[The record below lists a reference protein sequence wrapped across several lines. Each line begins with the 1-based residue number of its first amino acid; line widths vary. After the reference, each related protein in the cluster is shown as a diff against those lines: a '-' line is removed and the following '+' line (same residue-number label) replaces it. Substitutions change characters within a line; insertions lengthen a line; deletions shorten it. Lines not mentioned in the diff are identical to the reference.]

1 MGKLWVD
8 QLRPNNIRDIVQQDE
23 IKKIIENAIK
33 EKNITH
39 MLFYGPPGTGKTT
52 TALALVKEMFKCD
65 DVLKFDKLIKERV
78 MELNASD
85 ERGIK
90 VVRDKIKTF
99 ASGSLDMQIPNIP
112 PFKVI
117 ILDEADAMTS
127 DSQFALRRI
136 MEKYTHITRFILI
149 CNYVTKII
157 TPLSSRC
164 TKLRFQS
171 ISVDSMN
178 TVINRIKDI
187 SIDKPN
193 VTYLYEVSNGDLRKA
208 INIIQRASYIS
219 KQVTTETIR
228 EISGQVPESKINH
241 ILNTLKNDNISYKDI
256 LTLAKEFCNDGYSG
270 LCLLKDL
277 FDRIV
282 VDTLINDK
290 EKSMLLVTMSDID
303 HYINDNANEF
313 IQIIK
318 LFSWIK
324 SLYH

>member
-8 QLRPNNIRDIVQQDE
+8 QYRPQLIKDIVQQDD
-23 IKKIIENAIK
+23 IKQIIEHAIN

-52 TALALVKEMFKCD
+52 TALALVREMFKCD
-65 DVLKFDKLIKERV
+65 DVLKSDKLMNERV
-78 MELNASD
+78 LELNASD

-99 ASGSLDMQIPNIP
+99 ASASLDTQVVSVPA
-112 PFKVI
+112 FKVI

-136 MEKYTHITRFILI
+136 IEKYTTLTRFILI

-171 ISVDSMN
+171 ISADSLHKIM
-178 TVINRIKDI
+178 NRI
-187 SIDKPN
+187 N
-193 VTYLYEVSNGDLRKA
+193 VELDQDTLQYLYDVSNGDLRKA

-219 KQVTTETIR
+219 DKITKDTIR
-228 EISGQVPESKINH
+228 DISGQVAEKVVA
-241 ILNTLKNDNISYKDI
+241 DI
-256 LTLAKEFCNDGYSG
+256 LLKLQNKNITYQQILDMAKHFCNDGFSSLG
-270 LCLLKDL
+270 LVKDM
-277 FDRIV
+277 FDKIV
-282 VDTLINDK
+282 TDPNINDK
-290 EKSMLLVTMSDID
+290 RKNKLLVTISDID
-303 HYINDNANEF
+303 HYINDNANEY
-313 IQIIK
+313 IQIVK
-318 LFSWIK
+318 LFSYVK
-324 SLYH
+324 SLYQ